1 MRLRLKRGANWLFY
15 RNGNCAATVIK
26 PFGFVG
32 SMGTSVIYSGIFG
45 SVMGS
50 IPAIQTKM
58 VVFDA
63 AVADLTEE
71 LQDPVDLLFGVQLIM
86 LLALND
92 DGAPS
97 YDHSNAQILSDMG
110 VPVFACTPNMFPDMM
125 AAALSK
131 QDLALWAAGNDIA
144 LKKG

>member
-1 MRLRLKRGANWLFY
+1 MRLRLKRGATWLFY

-26 PFGFVG
+26 PFGGIG
-32 SMGTSVIYSGIFG
+32 SMDTSFIYSGIFG
-45 SVMGS
+45 SVMVS
-50 IPAIQTKM
+50 IPALQTKI
-58 VVFDA
+58 VVFDI

-71 LQDPVDLLFGVQLIM
+71 LQDPVDLLFGVQLIV